1 MNFKTQENSTLLTR
15 SPFIWPIYPFDLLN
29 VPPPQV
35 VRLASFATPPAAPAV
50 SKPKV
55 EETSRS
61 PLSEI
66 DGSERKPEVAIAGGG
81 QSAAAS
87 RLPPEQRR
95 PVGPLVM
102 VGVREG
108 VLWLVDR

>member
-1 MNFKTQENSTLLTR
+1 
-15 SPFIWPIYPFDLLN
+15 
-29 VPPPQV
+29 

-95 PVGPLVM
+95 PVGPLVV

>member
-1 MNFKTQENSTLLTR
+1 M
-15 SPFIWPIYPFDLLN
+15 
-29 VPPPQV
+29 QV

-50 SKPKV
+50 ARPKA
-55 EETSRS
+55 EETARS
-61 PLSEI
+61 PLAEI
-66 DGSERKPEVAIAGGG
+66 DGSERKTEVAIAGGG

-95 PVGPLVM
+95 PVGPLVV

-108 VLWLVDR
+108 VLWLVDRWGSWLVIIVYSDTSAFCLWF